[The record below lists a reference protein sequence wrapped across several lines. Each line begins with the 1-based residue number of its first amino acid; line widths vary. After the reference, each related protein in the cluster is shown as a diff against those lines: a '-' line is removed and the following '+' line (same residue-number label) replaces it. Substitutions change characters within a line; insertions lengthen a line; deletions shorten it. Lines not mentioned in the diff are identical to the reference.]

1 MLREHAARA
10 AARTQ
15 TDPTVAAVINRLTP
29 EFLEQAG
36 PLTIVRVVLQA
47 RHDLD
52 EPHPLAL
59 PELLER
65 LARQRLLEM
74 AARGTPARSTGSPG
88 AATTATR
95 PAARRSPPPGSNGR

>member
-15 TDPTVAAVINRLTP
+15 TDPTVADVINRLTP
-29 EFLEQAG
+29 EFLEQTG

-65 LARQRLLEM
+65 LARQRLLDT

-88 AATTATR
+88 PATTATR
-95 PAARRSPPPGSNGR
+95 PAAVTLPGSNGR

>member
-10 AARTQ
+10 SVPTR
-15 TDPTVAAVINRLTP
+15 TDPAVAAVIDRLTP
-29 EFLEQAG
+29 EFREQAG
-36 PLTIVRVVLQA
+36 PLTVARVVVQA

-65 LARQRLLEM
+65 LARQRLLE
-74 AARGTPARSTGSPG
+74 TTG
-88 AATTATR
+88 R
-95 PAARRSPPPGSNGR
+95 

>member
-1 MLREHAARA
+1 MQREHAARA
-10 AARTQ
+10 ATPTQ

-36 PLTIVRVVLQA
+36 SLTIVRVVVQA

-52 EPHPLAL
+52 EPHTLAL

-65 LARQRLLEM
+65 LARQRLLET
-74 AARGTPARSTGSPG
+74 AAR
-88 AATTATR
+88 
-95 PAARRSPPPGSNGR
+95 